1 MKAIQAAR
9 KTALAVAIWACG
21 VHCAQ
26 GTGGPCPH
34 SVLEKGG
41 NPVETAPEFYWADLV
56 TDMCVAFKPREKP
69 VVPTQ
74 EKAEPSA
81 EKTAGEY
88 VPRKVP
94 GEDSTREERE
104 KFTTA
109 IDLQDF
115 KDALKTGRLVVGNKD
130 EARDNHIKA
139 REMIDKIRDNPKAQD
154 SGVETDEAAGLVLQ
168 GDSEFAR
175 YNRGAFAFRKGDRE
189 TALWKLKAPG
199 SGLYKAE
206 VDRETAMKEWK
217 ALLEMPAK
225 KRFYRS
231 TWAAYMLGRAAVE
244 NREPAEAIKWF
255 RSARELAQ
263 LGFKDSLG
271 LAAESYGWEAKSEL
285 ALRHKDQAAKLYLTQ
300 LALGEDSAIESLRK
314 CLPLK
319 LSDDESYPKSR
330 YFDPD
335 GLVGAALDP
344 VRRNLITAFILS
356 NLPSHTSYS
365 KYVDCSEW
373 LEILKKLNLGR
384 VEYAEWVAWIAY
396 SNGDYEEAQKWL
408 QVAPADEPRA
418 MWLRAKLAVRAGNFE
433 LAAQSFEQLLK
444 TDFAAST
451 DPSKNKKY
459 GKYASF
465 ISNECR
471 SPILDPSRIRSEL
484 ACTLLALGRVG
495 EAEKYFEQGQD
506 DFSAAYVRENLFSL
520 QEHLDWLKAR
530 KRVPVSDLLH
540 TWTYQFG
547 EYADYCG
554 DMPGKEEIEER
565 RLALLEENK
574 LEVGRRLV
582 RMGRFNDA
590 ANYFSPE
597 GKEALGRYAKN
608 LKAAYEPQGAASE
621 LAYRK
626 FAAARFMRDMPIGNA
641 FVGSEPTDILSP
653 TSVPN
658 PTEYG
663 RYGAWR
669 CLDIEGERRN
679 GKILSEASDDGLG
692 LIEKKF
698 YIPVGITEKTLLR
711 RTENTG
717 KMQCSVGKVVDL
729 LLEAAALL
737 PDQSAEQTDALETA
751 VYVAAQ
757 MQELSSELKK
767 AQIRNFLK
775 KRRPD
780 LLDAEGNFVSG
791 IQKQYDNDWPDG
803 PLNKRFV
810 AEFPP
815 SDS

>member
-1 MKAIQAAR
+1 MKAIQTAR
-9 KTALAVAIWACG
+9 NTALAVAIWACG

-26 GTGGPCPH
+26 ATCGVCPH

-41 NPVETAPEFYWADLV
+41 NPVETAPEFFWADLV

-74 EKAEPSA
+74 KKAVPAA
-81 EKTAGEY
+81 EKPDGDY
-88 VPRKVP
+88 SPRKIP
-94 GEDSTREERE
+94 GEDSTQEERE
-104 KFTTA
+104 KFTAA

-115 KDALKTGRLVVGNKD
+115 NDALKTGRLVVGNKD

-139 REMIDKIRDNPKAQD
+139 REMIDKIRENPKAPD
-154 SGVETDEAAGLVLQ
+154 SGADPDEAAGLVLQ

-175 YNRGAFAFRKGDRE
+175 YNRGAFAFHKGDRE
-189 TALWKLKAPG
+189 TAA
-199 SGLYKAE
+199 
-206 VDRETAMKEWK
+206 REWK
-217 ALLEMPAK
+217 ALLEMPSK

-231 TWAAYMLGRAAVE
+231 TWAAYMLGRAALE
-244 NREPAEAIKWF
+244 SRDPAEAIKWF
-255 RSARELAQ
+255 RRARELAQ

-285 ALRHKDQAAKLYLTQ
+285 ALGHKDQAAKLYLTQ
-300 LALGEDSAIESLRK
+300 LALGDDSAIESLKK

-319 LSDDESYPKSR
+319 LGDAESYLGESECR
-330 YFDPD
+330 YFDAD
-335 GLVGAALDP
+335 ALAGAALDP

-356 NLPSHTSYS
+356 NLPSHDYLPSHTSYS

-373 LEILKKLNLGR
+373 LEILKKLNLGK

-396 SNGDYEEAQKWL
+396 ANGDYEEAKNWL
-408 QVAPADEPRA
+408 EVAPADEPRA
-418 MWLRAKLAVRAGNFE
+418 MWLRAKLAVRSGNFE

-459 GKYASF
+459 GKYACAA
-465 ISNECR
+465 SNMLD
-471 SPILDPSRIRSEL
+471 SPIFDPSQIRTEF
-484 ACTLLALGRVG
+484 ACILLALGRIG

-506 DFSAAYVRENLFSL
+506 DLSAAYIRESLFAL
-520 QEHLDWLKAR
+520 QDHLDWLKAR
-530 KRVPVSDLLH
+530 KRVPASDLLH
-540 TWTYQFG
+540 TWADQFG
-547 EYADYCG
+547 EYGDYCG
-554 DMPGKEEIEER
+554 GLPGKEEIEKR

-582 RMGRFNDA
+582 RMGRFSDA

-597 GKEALGRYAKN
+597 GKEALGRYTKN
-608 LKAAYEPQGAASE
+608 LKAAYEPQAEAAE
-621 LAYRK
+621 LAFRK
-626 FAAARFMRDMPIGNA
+626 FAAARFMWSMLISAIGNEY
-641 FVGSEPTDILSP
+641 VESQRPNILSP
-653 TSVPN
+653 TSFPN
-658 PTEYG
+658 PDLYCKA
-663 RYGAWR
+663 RSYR
-669 CLDIEGERRN
+669 CLDIEGERRS
-679 GKILSEASDDGLG
+679 GKFFSEFADGGPKWFDD
-692 LIEKKF
+692 F
-698 YIPVGITEKTLLR
+698 VIPVGRTEKILLR
-711 RTENTG
+711 STGNTG
-717 KMQCSVGKVVDL
+717 KMQCHVGKEVDL

-751 VYVAAQ
+751 ISIAGQ
-757 MQELSSELKK
+757 MQDLSGELKK
-767 AQIRNFLK
+767 VQIRNFIK

-780 LLDAEGNFVSG
+780 LLDSEGNIVSAMQEHCYWG
-791 IQKQYDNDWPDG
+791 WPEG